1 MNKLSSDSRARIIS
15 ALIEGN
21 SIASTCRMTGAAK
34 MTVLSLIREVGTAC
48 AAFHD
53 AVVRDLAVERVQADE
68 VWSFCAMKQKNV
80 PAELQE
86 TIGIG
91 SIWTWTALDADSK
104 LMISWLASNRS
115 ADAANALLSD
125 LRSRTSA
132 SNEIQ
137 ISSDGLAYYI
147 DGVAKNFPPGDATL
161 GQVVKTY
168 GTSSPQPGMNPNS
181 AASRYSP
188 GRLLSIEKTAAIG
201 EPDMKH
207 VSTSFMERWN
217 LTLRMQ
223 NRRFTRLTNG
233 FSKKFENHCH
243 MLAMTMVYYNFC
255 RKHQSLKGQ
264 TPAMAAGLTDYRWT
278 AADLLSLE
286 MWSAAEAA

>member
-1 MNKLSSDSRARIIS
+1 MNKLPSEQRARIIT

-48 AAFHD
+48 ARFHD
-53 AVVRDLAVERVQADE
+53 SVVRDLESERVQLDE
-68 VWSFCAMKQKNV
+68 VWSFCSMKQKNV

-91 SIWTWTALDADSK
+91 SIWTWTAIDADSK

-115 ADAANALLSD
+115 SEAANALLAD
-125 LRSRTSA
+125 LRSRMS
-132 SNEIQ
+132 SKQLQ
-137 ISSDGLAYYI
+137 ISSDGLPYYI
-147 DGVAKNFPPGDATL
+147 EAVSKSFAPGDASL

-168 GTSSPQPGMNPNS
+168 GTSSPQPGMNPQS

-188 GRLLSIEKTAAIG
+188 GRLLSIEKTSVIG
-201 EPDMKH
+201 APDMKH

-217 LTLRMQ
+217 LTLRMG
-223 NRRFTRLTNG
+223 NRRFTRLTNA

-255 RKHQSLKGQ
+255 RKHASLKGQ
-264 TPAMAAGLTDYRWT
+264 TPAMAAGLTEYHWT
-278 AADLLSLE
+278 AADMLSLD
-286 MWSAAEAA
+286 MWSEAEAA

>member
-1 MNKLSSDSRARIIS
+1 MNKLPSDQRARIVM

-48 AAFHD
+48 AKFHD
-53 AVVRDLAVERVQADE
+53 SVVRNVESERVQLDE
-68 VWSFCAMKQKNV
+68 VWSFCSMKQKNV
-80 PAELQE
+80 PAELQD

-91 SIWTWTALDADSK
+91 SIWTWTALAADSK

-115 ADAANALLSD
+115 SEAANALVAD
-125 LRSRTSA
+125 LRSRMS
-132 SNEIQ
+132 SKQVQ
-137 ISSDGLAYYI
+137 ISSDGLPYY
-147 DGVAKNFPPGDATL
+147 PDAVSQSFATGMASL

-168 GTSSPQPGMNPNS
+168 GTSSPQPGMNPQS

-201 EPDMKH
+201 DPDMKH

-217 LTLRMQ
+217 LTLRMG
-223 NRRFTRLTNG
+223 NRRFTRLTNA
-233 FSKKFENHCH
+233 FSKKFENHVH
-243 MLAMTMVYYNFC
+243 MVAIWTVWYNWVRIHKSLRVTPGAM
-255 RKHQSLKGQ
+255 RESG
-264 TPAMAAGLTDYRWT
+264 
-278 AADLLSLE
+278 
-286 MWSAAEAA
+286 

>member
-1 MNKLSSDSRARIIS
+1 MTTLLPDPLSIDFLTPQAYIVCMNKLSSDSRARIIS

-53 AVVRDLAVERVQADE
+53 AVVRDLATERVQADE

-80 PAELQE
+80 PAELQD
-86 TIGIG
+86 TVGIG
-91 SIWTWTALDADSK
+91 SVWTWTALDADSK
-104 LMISWLASNRS
+104 LMISWLVSNRS
-115 ADAANALLSD
+115 ADAANALLAD
-125 LRSRTSA
+125 LRSRTS
-132 SNEIQ
+132 NHLQ
-137 ISSDGLAYYI
+137 ISSDGLVYYI
-147 DGVAKNFPPGDATL
+147 DGVAKNFPSGAATL

-223 NRRFTRLTNG
+223 NRRFTRSRTA
-233 FSKKFENHCH
+233 SQKSSRTTATCS
-243 MLAMTMVYYNFC
+243 
-255 RKHQSLKGQ
+255 RSLPS
-264 TPAMAAGLTDYRWT
+264 TTTSAGSTSR
-278 AADLLSLE
+278 
-286 MWSAAEAA
+286 

>member
-1 MNKLSSDSRARIIS
+1 MNKLSSDSRARIIMS
-15 ALIEGN
+15 LVEGN

-34 MTVLSLIREVGTAC
+34 MTVLSLLAEVGAAC
-48 AAFHD
+48 AKFHD
-53 AVVRDLAVERVQADE
+53 SVVRDIEADRVQCDE
-68 VWSFCAMKQKNV
+68 VWSFCGMKQKNV

-115 ADAANALLSD
+115 MEAANALLGD
-125 LRSRTSA
+125 LKSRTSA
-132 SNEIQ
+132 KEIQ

-147 DGVAKNFPPGDATL
+147 DAVSQNFAPGTASL

-168 GTSSPQPGMNPNS
+168 GTSSPQPGMNPQS

-188 GRLLSIEKTAAIG
+188 GRLLSIEKTAPLG
-201 EPDMKH
+201 DPDMKH
-207 VSTSFMERWN
+207 VSTSYMERWN
-217 LTLRMQ
+217 LTIRMS
-223 NRRFTRLTNG
+223 NRRFTRLTNA

-243 MLAMTMVYYNFC
+243 MLAITVVYYNFC
-255 RKHQSLKGQ
+255 RKHLSLKGQ
-264 TPAMAAGLTDYRWT
+264 TPAMAAGLTEYRWT
-278 AADLLSLE
+278 AADLLSLD
-286 MWSAAEAA
+286 MWSEAEAA

>member
-1 MNKLSSDSRARIIS
+1 
-15 ALIEGN
+15 
-21 SIASTCRMTGAAK
+21 
-34 MTVLSLIREVGTAC
+34 
-48 AAFHD
+48 
-53 AVVRDLAVERVQADE
+53 VRDLESERVQLDE
-68 VWSFCAMKQKNV
+68 VWSFCSMKQKNV
-80 PAELQE
+80 PAELQD

-91 SIWTWTALDADSK
+91 SIWTWTAIDADSK

-115 ADAANALLSD
+115 SEAANALLAD

-132 SNEIQ
+132 KEIQ
-137 ISSDGLAYYI
+137 LSSDGLAYYI
-147 DGVAKNFPPGDATL
+147 DAVSQNFAPGMASL

-168 GTSSPQPGMNPNS
+168 GTSSPQPGMNPQS

-201 EPDMKH
+201 SPDMTH

-217 LTLRMQ
+217 LTLRMG
-223 NRRFTRLTNG
+223 NRRFTRLTNA

-255 RKHQSLKGQ
+255 RKHASLKGQ
-264 TPAMAAGLTDYRWT
+264 TPAMAAGLTEYRWT
-278 AADLLSLE
+278 AADMLSLD
-286 MWSAAEAA
+286 MWSEAEAA

>member
-1 MNKLSSDSRARIIS
+1 MNKLSSDSRARIIT

-48 AAFHD
+48 QKFHD
-53 AVVRDLAVERVQADE
+53 ANVRNLTGERVQCDE

-86 TIGIG
+86 TVGIG
-91 SIWTWTALDADSK
+91 SVWTWTALDADSK

-115 ADAANALLSD
+115 AEAANALLAD
-125 LRSRTSA
+125 LKSRTSA
-132 SNEIQ
+132 KEIQ

-147 DGVAKNFPPGDATL
+147 EAVSQSFAPGEASL

-188 GRLLSIEKTAAIG
+188 GRLLSIEKTAPLG
-201 EPDMKH
+201 TPDMKH
-207 VSTSFMERWN
+207 VSTSYMERWN

-255 RKHQSLKGQ
+255 RKHASLKGQ
-264 TPAMAAGLTDYRWT
+264 TPAMAAGLTEYRWT
-278 AADLLSLE
+278 AADLLSLD
-286 MWSAAEAA
+286 MWSEEKAA